1 MLTIEYINITELK
14 PSPKNAR
21 LHSQE
26 HVEQLIAS
34 IREFGFTNPILIDED
49 NNVIAGHG
57 RLEAMKRTFHD
68 SIACVRLLGLT
79 DQQKQAYMLADNKL
93 ALNSEWD
100 ITKLQEAINELDAE
114 GFDLTIAGFIEDDI
128 RKLTEELETAI
139 EKDIKNT
146 SKEIDIDSFNMAHEC
161 PKCGFEFND

>member
-100 ITKLQEAINELDAE
+100 ITKLQEAINELE
-114 GFDLTIAGFIEDDI
+114 EGGFDLTVAGFIEDDI
-128 RKLTEELETAI
+128 RKLTEEI
-139 EKDIKNT
+139 ERAEDEEQQQESNQEE
-146 SKEIDIDSFNMAHEC
+146 KEYFVC
-161 PKCGFEFND
+161 PRCEFCFKPE

>member
-1 MLTIEYINITELK
+1 MLIIEYINITELK

-34 IREFGFTNPILIDED
+34 IKEFGFTNPILIDED

-57 RLEAMKRTFHD
+57 RLEAMKRTFHE
-68 SIACVRLLGLT
+68 SIACVRLHGLT
-79 DQQKQAYMLADNKL
+79 EQQKQAYMLADNKL

-114 GFDLTIAGFIEDDI
+114 GFDLTLAGFIEEDI
-128 RKLTEELETAI
+128 RKLTEEI
-139 EKDIKNT
+139 ERTEDEEKQ
-146 SKEIDIDSFNMAHEC
+146 KESNQEEKEYLVC
-161 PKCGFEFND
+161 PRCEFCFKPD